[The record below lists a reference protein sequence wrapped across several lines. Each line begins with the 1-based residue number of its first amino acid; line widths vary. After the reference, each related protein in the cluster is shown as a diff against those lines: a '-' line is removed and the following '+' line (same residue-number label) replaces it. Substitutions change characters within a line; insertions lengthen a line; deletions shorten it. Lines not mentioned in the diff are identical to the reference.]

1 MSTSDKICGV
11 FHRFYRVCFFFLRQ
25 LEKIAKCVSRS
36 RFVPRKK
43 QTKVYSPIDIVGEW
57 VYDADEPK
65 KGGMQS
71 MISTKGRYALKVM
84 VELAE
89 HDAEEY
95 IPLKGIAEK
104 LNISQ
109 KYLESI
115 STILSKGHMIEGVSG
130 KKGGYRLNRKPEEYR
145 VGDILRLT
153 EGTLAPVSC
162 LREDQEP
169 CEKSDSCCT
178 LPIWKGLADLIDKY
192 FDEMTLADV
201 LQSKQEAEKKAAEK
215 ENTEKTE

>member
-1 MSTSDKICGV
+1 MSLVV
-11 FHRFYRVCFFFLRQ
+11 FTGEMCLVTFF
-25 LEKIAKCVSRS
+25 
-36 RFVPRKK
+36 FVPRKK

-201 LQSKQEAEKKAAEK
+201 LQSKQEAEKKAAK
-215 ENTEKTE
+215 KKQ

>member
-1 MSTSDKICGV
+1 
-11 FHRFYRVCFFFLRQ
+11 
-25 LEKIAKCVSRS
+25 
-36 RFVPRKK
+36 
-43 QTKVYSPIDIVGEW
+43 
-57 VYDADEPK
+57 
-65 KGGMQS
+65 

-130 KKGGYRLNRKPEEYR
+130 KKGGYRLKRKPEEYR

-153 EGTLAPVSC
+153 
-162 LREDQEP
+162 EDQEP

-201 LQSKQEAEKKAAEK
+201 LQSKQEAEKKAAK
-215 ENTEKTE
+215 KKQ

>member
-1 MSTSDKICGV
+1 MALVKFTGEMHCV
-11 FHRFYRVCFFFLRQ
+11 AFF
-25 LEKIAKCVSRS
+25 VSRK
-36 RFVPRKK
+36 V
-43 QTKVYSPIDIVGEW
+43 QTKTDSPIDIVGEW
-57 VYDADEPK
+57 VYDANEPK

>member
-1 MSTSDKICGV
+1 
-11 FHRFYRVCFFFLRQ
+11 
-25 LEKIAKCVSRS
+25 
-36 RFVPRKK
+36 
-43 QTKVYSPIDIVGEW
+43 
-57 VYDADEPK
+57 
-65 KGGMQS
+65 

-130 KKGGYRLNRKPEEYR
+130 KKGGYRLKRKPEEYR

-153 EGTLAPVSC
+153 EPMNRQPSRNRGMFSRITTVPMGAQG
-162 LREDQEP
+162 R
-169 CEKSDSCCT
+169 
-178 LPIWKGLADLIDKY
+178 
-192 FDEMTLADV
+192 
-201 LQSKQEAEKKAAEK
+201 AEWMI
-215 ENTEKTE
+215 

>member
-1 MSTSDKICGV
+1 
-11 FHRFYRVCFFFLRQ
+11 
-25 LEKIAKCVSRS
+25 
-36 RFVPRKK
+36 
-43 QTKVYSPIDIVGEW
+43 
-57 VYDADEPK
+57 
-65 KGGMQS
+65 

-201 LQSKQEAEKKAAEK
+201 LQSKQEAEKKALKEK
-215 ENTEKTE
+215 WCCTCEYYIPVDPNLPGFVVAYPECEKGRNPMQSCEEYRRKGYAIRNSLWADRIRERFMRKE

>member
-1 MSTSDKICGV
+1 
-11 FHRFYRVCFFFLRQ
+11 
-25 LEKIAKCVSRS
+25 
-36 RFVPRKK
+36 
-43 QTKVYSPIDIVGEW
+43 
-57 VYDADEPK
+57 
-65 KGGMQS
+65 

-115 STILSKGHMIEGVSG
+115 STILSKGHMVEGVSG

-153 EGTLAPVSC
+153 EGSMAPVDCVDEELGHCPKMTECATSVVWKR
-162 LREDQEP
+162 LNDAI
-169 CEKSDSCCT
+169 SDVIDNIT
-178 LPIWKGLADLIDKY
+178 LQDLVDWQIVKNGEY
-192 FDEMTLADV
+192 YI
-201 LQSKQEAEKKAAEK
+201 
-215 ENTEKTE
+215 

>member
-1 MSTSDKICGV
+1 
-11 FHRFYRVCFFFLRQ
+11 
-25 LEKIAKCVSRS
+25 
-36 RFVPRKK
+36 
-43 QTKVYSPIDIVGEW
+43 
-57 VYDADEPK
+57 
-65 KGGMQS
+65 

-130 KKGGYRLNRKPEEYR
+130 KKGGYRLKRKPEEYR

-153 EGTLAPVSC
+153 EERLHRYPA
-162 LREDQEP
+162 EDQEP
-169 CEKSDSCCT
+169 CEKSDSCC
-178 LPIWKGLADLIDKY
+178 
-192 FDEMTLADV
+192 F
-201 LQSKQEAEKKAAEK
+201 QSGRDWQI
-215 ENTEKTE
+215 

>member
-1 MSTSDKICGV
+1 MSLVIFTGEMCLV
-11 FHRFYRVCFFFLRQ
+11 TF
-25 LEKIAKCVSRS
+25 
-36 RFVPRKK
+36 FVPRKK

>member
-1 MSTSDKICGV
+1 
-11 FHRFYRVCFFFLRQ
+11 
-25 LEKIAKCVSRS
+25 
-36 RFVPRKK
+36 
-43 QTKVYSPIDIVGEW
+43 
-57 VYDADEPK
+57 
-65 KGGMQS
+65 

-115 STILSKGHMIEGVSG
+115 SAILSKGHMIEGVSG
-130 KKGGYRLNRKPEEYR
+130 KKGGYRLKRKPEEYR

-178 LPIWKGLADLIDKY
+178 LPIWIDKY

-201 LQSKQEAEKKAAEK
+201 LQSKQEAEKKAAK
-215 ENTEKTE
+215 KKQ

>member
-1 MSTSDKICGV
+1 
-11 FHRFYRVCFFFLRQ
+11 
-25 LEKIAKCVSRS
+25 
-36 RFVPRKK
+36 
-43 QTKVYSPIDIVGEW
+43 
-57 VYDADEPK
+57 
-65 KGGMQS
+65 
-71 MISTKGRYALKVM
+71 M

-115 STILSKGHMIEGVSG
+115 SAILSKGHMIEGVSG
-130 KKGGYRLNRKPEEYR
+130 KKGGYRLKRKPEEYR

-162 LREDQEP
+162 LKDDAVP
-169 CEKSDSCCT
+169 CDRAGDCCT
-178 LPIWKGLADLIDKY
+178 LPIWKGLAELVDKY
-192 FDEMTLADV
+192 FDSMTLKEV
-201 LQSKQEAEKKAAEK
+201 AENARQQMIQNQRSNEK
-215 ENTEKTE
+215 S

>member
-1 MSTSDKICGV
+1 
-11 FHRFYRVCFFFLRQ
+11 
-25 LEKIAKCVSRS
+25 
-36 RFVPRKK
+36 
-43 QTKVYSPIDIVGEW
+43 
-57 VYDADEPK
+57 
-65 KGGMQS
+65 

-162 LREDQEP
+162 LREGQEP

-201 LQSKQEAEKKAAEK
+201 LQSKQEAEKKAAK
-215 ENTEKTE
+215 KKQ

>member
-1 MSTSDKICGV
+1 
-11 FHRFYRVCFFFLRQ
+11 
-25 LEKIAKCVSRS
+25 
-36 RFVPRKK
+36 
-43 QTKVYSPIDIVGEW
+43 
-57 VYDADEPK
+57 
-65 KGGMQS
+65 

-145 VGDILRLT
+145 VDDILRLT

-201 LQSKQEAEKKAAEK
+201 LQSKQEAEKKAAK
-215 ENTEKTE
+215 KKQ

>member
-1 MSTSDKICGV
+1 MTLVV
-11 FHRFYRVCFFFLRQ
+11 FTGEMCLVTFFF
-25 LEKIAKCVSRS
+25 VSR
-36 RFVPRKK
+36 KE
-43 QTKVYSPIDIVGEW
+43 QTKTDSPIDIVGEW

-201 LQSKQEAEKKAAEK
+201 LQSKQEAEKKAAK
-215 ENTEKTE
+215 KKQ

>member
-1 MSTSDKICGV
+1 
-11 FHRFYRVCFFFLRQ
+11 
-25 LEKIAKCVSRS
+25 
-36 RFVPRKK
+36 
-43 QTKVYSPIDIVGEW
+43 
-57 VYDADEPK
+57 
-65 KGGMQS
+65 

-153 EGTLAPVSC
+153 EGSMAPVDCVDEELGHCPKMTECATSVVWKR
-162 LREDQEP
+162 LNDAI
-169 CEKSDSCCT
+169 SDVIDNIT
-178 LPIWKGLADLIDKY
+178 LQDLVDWQIVKNGEY
-192 FDEMTLADV
+192 YI
-201 LQSKQEAEKKAAEK
+201 
-215 ENTEKTE
+215 

>member
-1 MSTSDKICGV
+1 
-11 FHRFYRVCFFFLRQ
+11 
-25 LEKIAKCVSRS
+25 
-36 RFVPRKK
+36 
-43 QTKVYSPIDIVGEW
+43 
-57 VYDADEPK
+57 
-65 KGGMQS
+65 

-130 KKGGYRLNRKPEEYR
+130 KKGGYRLKWKPEEYR

-153 EGTLAPVSC
+153 EGSMAPVDCEGTLAPVSC

-201 LQSKQEAEKKAAEK
+201 LQSKQEAEKKAAK
-215 ENTEKTE
+215 KKQ

>member
-1 MSTSDKICGV
+1 MALVKFTGEM
-11 FHRFYRVCFFFLRQ
+11 H
-25 LEKIAKCVSRS
+25 CVAF
-36 RFVPRKK
+36 FVPRKE
-43 QTKVYSPIDIVGEW
+43 QTRTDSPIDIVGEL

-201 LQSKQEAEKKAAEK
+201 LQSKQEAEKKAAK
-215 ENTEKTE
+215 KKQ